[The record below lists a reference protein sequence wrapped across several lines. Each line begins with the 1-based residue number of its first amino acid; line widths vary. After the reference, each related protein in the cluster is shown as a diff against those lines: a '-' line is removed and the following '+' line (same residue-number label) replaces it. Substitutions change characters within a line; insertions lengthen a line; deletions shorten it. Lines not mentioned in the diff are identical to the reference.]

1 MLHTVRSRLIA
12 IGILLVLSIW
22 ALIPTNTTQRV
33 RDAATGRMKDTT
45 VRRVPINLGLD
56 LQGGIHLAL
65 EVDQS
70 KGPVPDPADAI
81 RRAERVVRTRID
93 EFGVTEPV
101 VQVVGNNRLIVELAG
116 EKDPA
121 RAKSVIQRTAFLEFR
136 ITDMK
141 NLFRDALPD
150 IDKALRQAGVKPAG
164 EAAAAASVTQLF
176 GADTAKAKAKAKGAK
191 GKPAAKD
198 SSDAN
203 APGALSSLL
212 FQGQING
219 EYLVPEEQ
227 VPVAESLLARPDVK
241 RLIPR
246 GLELRW
252 GNEVSSRAARSYRAL
267 YAVEDRPIITGEE
280 LQDARATRDPLT
292 NQSVVNFTLS
302 RRGGRI
308 FERETGRH
316 VQDFMAIILD
326 GRVQGQPPVI
336 KGQIGQHGQ
345 IELGAKPLQ
354 EAQDLALVLKAGAL
368 PAPLTIIEERTIG
381 PSLGQDS
388 INDGIRAGIV
398 GVALVVLIMVVYYR
412 WSGALAVSALTLYV
426 LFTLAGLAA
435 FGFTLTLPGL
445 AGLVLSVGIAVDA
458 NVLIF
463 ERIREELQHGKLV
476 RTAVDEGFTHAMSAI
491 IDSNVSTALT
501 AFILYLVGTGPVQG
515 FAITLI
521 IGIAASMVT
530 AIFVVRT
537 FYMIWLQRRPDMA
550 TLSV

>member
-1 MLHTVRSRLIA
+1 MRTIRSRVFVIV
-12 IGILLVLSIW
+12 GLLLFSGW
-22 ALIPTNTTQRV
+22 LLLPKSTTQRV
-33 RDAATGRMKDTT
+33 RDATTGRMKDTT
-45 VRRVPINLGLD
+45 VRRIPINLGLD

-65 EVDQS
+65 EVDQT
-70 KGPVPDPADAI
+70 KGPVPDCADAI
-81 RRAERVVRTRID
+81 QRAERVVRSRID
-93 EFGVTEPV
+93 EFGTTEPV
-101 VQVVGNNRLIVELAG
+101 VQIVGRCRLVVELAG

-121 RAKSVIQRTAFLEFR
+121 RAKGIIQKTAYLEFR

-141 NLFRDALPD
+141 NVFRDALPE
-150 IDKALRQAGVKPAG
+150 IDRALRRAGVKTPG
-164 EAAAAASVTQLF
+164 QAAAAANVAQLF
-176 GADTAKAKAKAKGAK
+176 GADTAKAAAK
-191 GKPAAKD
+191 GKKGSATEKD
-198 SSDAN
+198 TTDLN
-203 APGALSSLL
+203 APGPLSSLL
-212 FQGQING
+212 FQGAIPG

-227 VPVAESLLARPDVK
+227 VPAAESLLARPEAQ

-252 GNEVSSRAARSYRAL
+252 DVEPESRGARLYRAL

-280 LQDARATRDPLT
+280 LEKATATRDPLT
-292 NQSVVNFTLS
+292 NQSIVRFTLS
-302 RRGGRI
+302 RSGGRR

-316 VQDFMAIILD
+316 VQDYMAIILD
-326 GRVQGQPPVI
+326 GRVQRQPPVI
-336 KGQIGQHGQ
+336 KSQIGREGL
-345 IELGAKPLQ
+345 IELGSKPLQ
-354 EAQDLALVLKAGAL
+354 EAQDLALVLRAGAL
-368 PAPLTIIEERTIG
+368 PAPLTIVEERSIG
-381 PSLGQDS
+381 PSLGRDS
-388 INDGIRAGIV
+388 IKDGIRAGIV
-398 GVALVVLIMVVYYR
+398 GVALVVLIMVAYYR
-412 WSGALAVSALTLYV
+412 LSGLLAVAALALYV
-426 LFTLAGLAA
+426 VFTLGWLAG

-476 RTAVDEGFTHAMSAI
+476 RTAVDEGFRHAMSAI

-521 IGIAASMVT
+521 IGIAASMVS

-537 FYMIWLQRRPDMA
+537 FYLIWLQRRPDMA